1 MTHAPCET
9 QHLCPQAALSQR
21 PTRDP
26 YGSRKAWPPVC
37 VCGGVFEGGNTTKAT
52 FSRIDLNYCPCGIFL
67 VAFFNEK
74 NIEKL
79 ERLAN
84 DVFSSIEV
92 HSGRALP
99 QCAPH
104 SLPRVHLQVLTHP
117 TRPDPFRA
125 DRVMETRR
133 SPSVGSWSHG
143 VQGLWA
149 AALSHLGRC
158 RYLHFLQLR
167 AWLSTATSIPSDRQT
182 ERRAAGQSSI

>member
-1 MTHAPCET
+1 M
-9 QHLCPQAALSQR
+9 
-21 PTRDP
+21 
-26 YGSRKAWPPVC
+26 C
-37 VCGGVFEGGNTTKAT
+37 VCGGGSSKASTPPKPHFPGSILTTVHVEFFLWL
-52 FSRIDLNYCPCGIFL
+52 FSMKKSF
-67 VAFFNEK
+67 
-74 NIEKL
+74 EKL

-92 HSGRALP
+92 RSGRALP

-143 VQGLWA
+143 VRGLWA

-158 RYLHFLQLR
+158 RYLQFLQLW